1 MARLSLQLYTLR
13 DLFDSDRDAT
23 FAAIASMG
31 LDEVEPF
38 GIEHFDWLPGTLAEH
53 GLSAGSAHADVI
65 GAPDQVLAA
74 ARTLGVHTVFQPGSD
89 RGAWLSGEGIASVA
103 ASINAQVGKFADAG
117 VTIGYHNHEFEF
129 VAPEVDGV
137 PAYDHFVSLLDPRV
151 ALEVDTYWA
160 VAGGRRPLDL
170 FEAYG
175 DRITHLHVK
184 DGPLGPSVHDQ
195 ANVVLGE
202 GAMDLP
208 PILAASPNRTWV
220 LEFDQC
226 GPDPLDEVRRSIDH
240 LAASTT
246 EKEARR

>member
-89 RGAWLSGEGIASVA
+89 RGAWLSDEGIASVA
-103 ASINAQVGKFADAG
+103 ASINAPVGKFADG
-117 VTIGYHNHEFEF
+117 LT
-129 VAPEVDGV
+129 
-137 PAYDHFVSLLDPRV
+137 S
-151 ALEVDTYWA
+151 
-160 VAGGRRPLDL
+160 
-170 FEAYG
+170 
-175 DRITHLHVK
+175 
-184 DGPLGPSVHDQ
+184 Q
-195 ANVVLGE
+195 
-202 GAMDLP
+202 
-208 PILAASPNRTWV
+208 
-220 LEFDQC
+220 
-226 GPDPLDEVRRSIDH
+226 
-240 LAASTT
+240 
-246 EKEARR
+246 